1 MESDILCYVCGNKSN
16 LIYQDYPGYVE
27 GTKYHIYHCP
37 NCNTNF
43 IDQNSIDIS
52 IYDIIYSQKNVL
64 GYDRYFKYAEKV
76 KTVKDPL
83 KYLALSESMYYPVYR
98 FLKGKKNL
106 NILEVGCG
114 NGYLSYSMNK
124 MGHDVTGIDLSANA
138 IANAKKNYGNYFVNS
153 SVEEFGKNKNVKY
166 DLIVSTE
173 VIEHV
178 KNPVLFFKDLYN
190 LLSKNGTLILTTPDM
205 GFAKNDSIWFTDL
218 PPVHLFW
225 FSSNSFQKICLD
237 NNYKYSFF
245 NYKCYF
251 PVNENRLIRYLRFR
265 KENIQSSLLNKEGIP
280 INNANISLDYFPRKQ
295 IKNMLL
301 KFPPLRFTINLFF
314 NLLINK
320 DITLCIIV
328 TKE

>member
-37 NCNTNF
+37 DCNTNF

-52 IYDIIYSQKNVL
+52 IYDLIYSQKKVL
-64 GYDRYFKYAEKV
+64 GYDRYFNYAEKV
-76 KTVKDPL
+76 KTEKNPL
-83 KYLALSESMYYPVYR
+83 KYLAFSESMYYPVYR
-98 FLKGKKNL
+98 YLKGKKNL
-106 NILEVGCG
+106 RILEVGCG

-124 MGHDVTGIDLSANA
+124 LGHNVTGIDLSANA

-153 SVEEFGKNKNVKY
+153 SVEDFSKNNNEKY

-178 KNPVLFFKDLYN
+178 KNPVLFFKELYH
-190 LLSKNGTLILTTPDM
+190 LLNKNGTLILTTPDM
-205 GFAKNDSIWFTDL
+205 GFTKNDSIWFTDL

-225 FSSNSFQKICLD
+225 FSYQSFQQICTV
-237 NNYKYSFF
+237 NKYKYKFF
-245 NYKCYF
+245 NYKTYF
-251 PVNENRLIRYLRFR
+251 PKNDNRLVRYFRFR
-265 KENIQSSLLNKEGIP
+265 NESIQNPLLNKEGVP
-280 INNANISLDYFPRKQ
+280 IDNYDLSLDYFPRKQ
-295 IKNMLL
+295 IKNILL
-301 KFPPLRFTINLFF
+301 KFPPVRFITNLFY

-320 DITLCIIV
+320 DITLCIMV